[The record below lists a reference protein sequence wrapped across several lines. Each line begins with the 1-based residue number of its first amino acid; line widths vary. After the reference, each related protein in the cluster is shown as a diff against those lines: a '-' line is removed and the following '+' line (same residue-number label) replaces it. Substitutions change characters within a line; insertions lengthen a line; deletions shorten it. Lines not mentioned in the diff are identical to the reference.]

1 MTDDELKEQGLARGS
16 STDGGG
22 LSTVHALANPDEMG
36 VRPVYYVSDLHI
48 EHHVDLA
55 GKTREEMWEA
65 VRAKADELVGSLG
78 SDGGVIVLLG
88 DVADDPELSMLFHEE
103 LVRSIEGTG
112 AFLYAGHA
120 WGNAAK
126 AIPWRVYTVPGNHE
140 LWNGELPDGDPT
152 DVLREAFAK
161 EPETCRR
168 LRILQNELVADVAG
182 AYELRVDEQH
192 LLDMDDADLREIVAR
207 STFTMLGGMGFTG
220 LDAVRGAAAGAYGFR
235 DGDAREPRVSPEE
248 DTEQSRRFR
257 ALHDKLVR
265 CAGDLPVIVATHTP
279 MRCWSDGRPNPG
291 WVYLHGHTHIDELVR
306 DADGT
311 TVIAD
316 NQIGYGTG
324 PWRFKAFT
332 HRCVYDPFDGW
343 DDGVYEV
350 TGAQYAE
357 FNSGRGIF
365 ARGKVFGEPSV
376 TMVKREGAYMFF
388 VETPRG
394 LRMLAGGRRYVAAHD
409 LEYYSENLGRYVEL
423 VRRAFEPYRRA
434 LEGVSNEVRA
444 FGGSGMVHGSI
455 VDVDFFRH
463 IYVNPLDGTVTP
475 YLALNIVEKVAF
487 PSTSAML
494 AGSPYEARFLAAA
507 DGGNVPLLAAADAGG
522 ELARVPEMV
531 LDTDMYR
538 SSNVMRAVQYVFEK
552 GVVRIWNDDVL
563 ATGDEG
569 PSGRRVGEAPHKAL
583 GR

>member
-1 MTDDELKEQGLARGS
+1 MTGDELKAQMVARGLM
-16 STDGGG
+16 TDGGG
-22 LSTVHALANPDEMG
+22 LAAVQALANPDETG

-48 EHHVDLA
+48 ERHIDLA
-55 GKTREEMWEA
+55 GKTREEVWEA

-88 DVADDPELSMLFHEE
+88 DVADDPELSLLFHEA
-103 LVRSIEGTG
+103 LVCAMQATG
-112 AFLYAGHA
+112 IFLCAGFA

-126 AIPWRVYTVPGNHE
+126 AIPWRVYSVPGNHE
-140 LWNGELPDGDPT
+140 LWNGEINKRDSASALK
-152 DVLREAFAK
+152 EALAK
-161 EPETCRR
+161 EPEASRG
-168 LRILQNELVADVAG
+168 LRILQNELVADAAG
-182 AYELRVDEQH
+182 AYELRVDERR
-192 LLDMDDADLREIVAR
+192 LLDMGDAELRDLVAR

-248 DTEQSRRFR
+248 DAEQSRRFR

-316 NQIGYGTG
+316 NQIGYGPG

-343 DDGVYEV
+343 DDGVYEI

-376 TMVKREGAYMFF
+376 TMVKCEDAYMFF
-388 VETPRG
+388 VETSRG
-394 LRMLAGGRRYVAAHD
+394 LRMLAGGRRYVATHD
-409 LEYYSENLGRYVEL
+409 LEYYSENLGRYVER
-423 VRRAFEPYRRA
+423 VRGAFEPYRRA
-434 LEGVSNEVRA
+434 LEGVSDEVRA
-444 FGGSGMVHGSI
+444 FGGSGAVHGSI

-475 YLALNIVEKVAF
+475 YLAINIVEKVAF

-494 AGSPYEARFLAAA
+494 AGSPYEGRFLAAA
-507 DGGNVPLLAAADAGG
+507 DGGGVPLLAAADAGG

-538 SSNVMRAVQYVFEK
+538 SSNVMRAVQYVLEK

-563 ATGDEG
+563 ATSDEG
-569 PSGRRVGEAPHKAL
+569 PSGRRVDEAPHKAV